1 MSLPTRRQLWLRI
14 PEEYVHELRTLAI
27 ELIHDG
33 RKKTQERTNVL
44 ICIERQTR
52 SARVQD

>member
-1 MSLPTRRQLWLRI
+1 MTLPKRRKIWLQV
-14 PEEYVHELRTLAI
+14 PEEYVHELRALAI

-33 RKKTQERTNVL
+33 KKKTQERTNVL